1 MVESKRRSSGGR
13 TGARRGA
20 ADDAADV
27 MTHTGSTG
35 GSAAFDDPDLDQ
47 DAEEVDEQAMRGSN
61 EEERGNGRDGGF
73 IGRVRERAG
82 AQLTMQKDRAIDG
95 VGAITQAVRR
105 TTQELRDAQY
115 GGVAE
120 YLERGAEQLDRLTT
134 RLRNKDIGEMARDLQ
149 NAARRRPGAFVGS
162 AFLAGLLA
170 ARFLKS
176 SSPRP
181 RISGTEHSRRR

>member
-13 TGARRGA
+13 AGARRSA

-27 MTHTGSTG
+27 MTRTGSTG

-47 DAEEVDEQAMRGSN
+47 DEEEVDEQAMRGSN
-61 EEERGNGRDGGF
+61 EEGGNGRGGGF

-82 AQLTMQKDRAIDG
+82 AQLTMQKDRAIDS

-120 YLERGAEQLDRLTT
+120 YIERGAEQLDRLTT
-134 RLRNKDIGEMARDLQ
+134 RLRNKDVGEMARDLQ

-176 SSPRP
+176 SSPSP
-181 RISGTEHSRRR
+181 RISGTERSRRR